1 MDRSGPA
8 RNVANSTG
16 NTAQV
21 VAAQETLS
29 GQEKARERNVFLFL
43 TVVLAPMVAIGL
55 VSAWGFIVWIFQ
67 MFAGPPGP
75 AN

>member
-1 MDRSGPA
+1 MDRTGPA
-8 RNVANSTG
+8 SNNSQSS
-16 NTAQV
+16 QV
-21 VAAQETLS
+21 VAAQEVS
-29 GQEKARERNVFLFL
+29 AKQEQSRERNVFLFL